1 MVTSMIK
8 NILKRHFL
16 KRLIITSLILT
27 LTIFIIIGISF
38 YFVSKNLEYEL
49 PNVLHIELYD
59 QNETMYLSYVGGRK
73 QEYVTIDEISP
84 YLVKAFISI
93 EDKRFYEHNGIDL
106 RRIIGAIIKDIKK
119 LSFAEG
125 ASTITQQYVRLLF
138 LSSDKK
144 ITRKI
149 NEILI
154 AANIETKYSKDQIL
168 EGYLNNIYFD
178 HGIYGVEDASLFYF
192 NKHSKDLTI
201 AECATLAAIP
211 KGPSIYSPLK
221 NPTNSKNR
229 KELILKE
236 MLNDNIINQQTY
248 VQALNEEIK
257 LYGEYKIDDN
267 NSAPYFQDL
276 VLNELKNL
284 NLPIDLNNNN
294 LKVYTTLDLSLNNK
308 IQSSIKK
315 RIPNQEIETSIVAME
330 PYTGK
335 VLACVGGKDYSVSTY
350 NRAIKSLRQPASTIK
365 PFLYLTALEEGF
377 TTATTFKSEKT
388 TFYYN
393 GSSYAPQNYGN
404 VYPDTDISMV
414 YALATSDNI
423 YAVKTH
429 LFLGCEKLANTLKRF
444 KFSSNF
450 ESIPSLALG
459 TNEVSLFELTS
470 AYNALAS
477 SGIYYEPYFI
487 EYVSMNDR
495 IIYEHKTDKTVVAN
509 EDDVYL
515 LSEAMTS
522 IFDNNMIYSIRPT
535 GARIASLLSF
545 KYSAKSG
552 STDTDNYM
560 IGYNPNITLGIWSG
574 YDDNSFIT
582 SSDEK
587 TFAKY
592 MWADIIE
599 YYNHNIK
606 KDQINYWYNKPDNII
621 GIELS
626 PLTGF
631 YGGFNDYTKTLY
643 FKKHNIPWYIELF
656 NRKKENNE

>member
-221 NPTNSKNR
+221 NPINSKNR

-284 NLPIDLNNNN
+284 NLPIDL
-294 LKVYTTLDLSLNNK
+294 
-308 IQSSIKK
+308 I
-315 RIPNQEIETSIVAME
+315 
-330 PYTGK
+330 
-335 VLACVGGKDYSVSTY
+335 
-350 NRAIKSLRQPASTIK
+350 
-365 PFLYLTALEEGF
+365 
-377 TTATTFKSEKT
+377 
-388 TFYYN
+388 
-393 GSSYAPQNYGN
+393 
-404 VYPDTDISMV
+404 
-414 YALATSDNI
+414 
-423 YAVKTH
+423 
-429 LFLGCEKLANTLKRF
+429 
-444 KFSSNF
+444 
-450 ESIPSLALG
+450 
-459 TNEVSLFELTS
+459 
-470 AYNALAS
+470 
-477 SGIYYEPYFI
+477 
-487 EYVSMNDR
+487 
-495 IIYEHKTDKTVVAN
+495 
-509 EDDVYL
+509 
-515 LSEAMTS
+515 
-522 IFDNNMIYSIRPT
+522 
-535 GARIASLLSF
+535 
-545 KYSAKSG
+545 
-552 STDTDNYM
+552 
-560 IGYNPNITLGIWSG
+560 
-574 YDDNSFIT
+574 
-582 SSDEK
+582 
-587 TFAKY
+587 
-592 MWADIIE
+592 
-599 YYNHNIK
+599 
-606 KDQINYWYNKPDNII
+606 
-621 GIELS
+621 
-626 PLTGF
+626 
-631 YGGFNDYTKTLY
+631 
-643 FKKHNIPWYIELF
+643 
-656 NRKKENNE
+656 